1 MNSDHIIEK
10 MESDFD
16 FGSFDPIKILGNAK
30 DVIFDDAINFVAKII
45 NSQLINIKNV
55 CFIL

>member
-1 MNSDHIIEK
+1 
-10 MESDFD
+10 MEFDFD